1 MHTLHLTLTTLLVVG
16 SLAAQTTFANANH
29 LAAGPAPSAV
39 AQGDLDSDGDR
50 DLALTHPAAN
60 VVTVNRNVGAGAV
73 WAPGALFAYA
83 AGSSPSEL
91 TIDQLDGV
99 GRVDIAVALT
109 GANIVAVHL
118 AAGVWPGF
126 AFPQLIAVGGGPI
139 AVASIDIDLDGD
151 RDLAVL
157 CQAPAQVQILRNT
170 AGIFVNAGA
179 VALSIAPHALAVGN
193 FNANGAEDIVVTGS
207 AGTAFAD
214 VLLNQSTTTTIA
226 FLPEQLFGVDFRPFG
241 VCTADFNGDGYVDI
255 ATSNAAFSTTT
266 VLLNNPAVVSPI
278 LVGFA
283 GVTYPLAPGVISG
296 PGTDITCADFDCDG
310 DIDLAVTC
318 NSTSN
323 VAFGW
328 NNGAGV
334 ITTPMYVEP
343 TPVGDND
350 LVAADFNGD
359 GWADVATSNG
369 VSNDVSVLLNQ
380 LAVGCCR
387 HVMVG
392 GIIDNFSNVQPN
404 GPEDACPGPQL
415 LAFYSGPRRNFDGP
429 VVCSQVFMHTFR
441 GLPRHIK
448 SAHLRM
454 SVRAD
459 CTSPGDVFG
468 LGFNTTSSWFPFVS
482 TMGALT
488 GSPWTAGSTAGIGFD
503 LANLPNG
510 ISLLQKMSAEGR
522 LDIFNRSNT
531 AFDFCYLV
539 IETCERAAAVQMS
552 HDATPYVTPG
562 LWSWSANGGPPS
574 GVGFLFYAPAI
585 GPGPV
590 TPWGRFCISPPTFLQ
605 SFPLDAFGNGTTNLF
620 FPVPLALPCVTLST
634 QVIGANS
641 SLTDVRFSNTH
652 TQQFFD

>member
-1 MHTLHLTLTTLLVVG
+1 MQSLHLPLATLLVAG
-16 SLAAQTTFANANH
+16 SLAAQTTFSNANYPNASPAPAAVATGDLDADGDQDLALAH
-29 LAAGPAPSAV
+29 PAGDAVTFNRNTAAGTAWAAGP
-39 AQGDLDSDGDR
+39 
-50 DLALTHPAAN
+50 
-60 VVTVNRNVGAGAV
+60 
-73 WAPGALFAYA
+73 LFGYA
-83 AGSSPSEL
+83 AGSRPSEL
-91 TIDQLDGV
+91 VIAELDGA
-99 GRVDIAVALT
+99 GRVDVAVVLT
-109 GANIVAVHL
+109 GVNTVAVHR
-118 AAGVWPGF
+118 AVGAWPGF
-126 AFPQLIAVGGGPI
+126 AAPQIIGVGGGPI
-139 AVASIDIDLDGD
+139 AIATIDIDLDGD

-157 CQAPAQVQILRNT
+157 CQTPAAVHILRNT
-170 AGIFVNAGA
+170 AGVFVNAGS
-179 VALSIAPHALAVGN
+179 VALSIAPHALAVAN
-193 FNANGAEDIVVTGS
+193 FNANGAEDLVVTGS

-226 FLPEQLFGVDFRPFG
+226 FLPEQLFGVDYRPFG
-241 VCTADFNGDGYVDI
+241 VCTGDFNGDGYVDI

-266 VLLNNPAVVSPI
+266 VLLNNPLVISPI
-278 LVGFA
+278 LVGFT

-318 NSTSN
+318 NSTSD

-334 ITTPMYVEP
+334 ITTPMYMEP

-359 GWADVATSNG
+359 GQVDVATSNG
-369 VSNDVSVLLNQ
+369 VSGDITVLLNQ
-380 LAVGCCR
+380 LVAGCCQ
-387 HVMVG
+387 HVMLG

-404 GPEDACPGPQL
+404 GPEDACPGPEL
-415 LAFYSGPRRNFDGP
+415 LAFYGGPRRNFDGP
-429 VVCSQVFMHTFR
+429 VACSQVFMHTFR

-448 SAHLRM
+448 SAKLRIA
-454 SVRAD
+454 VRAD

-468 LGFNTTSSWFPFVS
+468 LGFSTASNWFSFTS
-482 TMGALT
+482 TMGTLT
-488 GSPWTAGSTAGIGFD
+488 GSPWTAGSTSGFGFD

-510 ISLLQKMSAEGR
+510 LNLLQKMSAEGR

-552 HDATPYVTPG
+552 LDATPYVTPG
-562 LWSWSANGGPPS
+562 LWSWTASGAPPS
-574 GVGFLFYAPAI
+574 GGCFLFISPTV

-590 TPWGRFCISPPTFLQ
+590 TPWGRFCIAQPTFLQ
-605 SFPLDAFGNGTTNLF
+605 TIPIDAFGNGSTSLF
-620 FPVPLALPCVTLST
+620 FPVPLALPCFTLSAQAVGVNT
-634 QVIGANS
+634 GM
-641 SLTDVRFSNTH
+641 TDVRFSNTH